1 MEIVETIAVVRER
14 RRVMGAAGGEV
25 GVVLTMGALHEGH
38 LALVRTARA
47 ENRHLI
53 ATVFVNPLQFG
64 PHEDLAR
71 YPRPFERD
79 AALLAGAGVDLLF
92 HPRVEELYPPGF
104 ATTIEVGG
112 PTAPLEGATRPGH
125 FRGVATV
132 VAKFFNIL
140 QPGRAYFGQ
149 KDAQQVATLRRLVAD
164 LNLPVELRVVPT
176 VREPDG
182 LAMSSRNAYLSSPER
197 AAAPTLYR
205 ALDAARQ
212 HWLTGER
219 GGDVLRRLVRETVA
233 AEPLLALEYVDVVDP
248 STFGSL
254 DQAGP
259 GALIVL
265 AARCGPARLID
276 NIVLEPAGSGG

>member
-1 MEIVETIAVVRER
+1 MEIVETIAAVRER
-14 RRVMGAAGGEV
+14 RRALGAAGGEV

-38 LALVRTARA
+38 LALARAARA
-47 ENRHLI
+47 ENSHLI

-64 PHEDLAR
+64 PREDLAR

-92 HPRVEELYPPGF
+92 HPGVEELYPPGF

-164 LNLPVELRVVPT
+164 LNLPVDLRVVPT

-182 LAMSSRNAYLSSPER
+182 LAMSSRNAYLGSAER

-205 ALDAARQ
+205 ALRATRERWAA
-212 HWLTGER
+212 GER
-219 GGDVLRRLVRETVA
+219 EADALRRVARETVT
-233 AEPLLALEYVDVVDP
+233 AEPLLTLEYVDVVDP
-248 STFGSL
+248 ATFASL
-254 DQAGP
+254 DQAGS
-259 GALIVL
+259 GALVVL

-276 NIVLEPAGSGG
+276 NIVLEAGR